1 MHELHFHLLFS
12 LKSILPLLALRSE
25 LQQWMALGGFP
36 TDTRFSE
43 GNLAMTSSCAHVL
56 ALHHFTILSPWT
68 TAHPP
73 SATHPLCWTWVA
85 SPTPACPA
93 PTYLSIH
100 PSLKPQNKTSPIPH
114 PLALWLIPSPF
125 NFYFSWLVHS
135 RWRSRAC
142 QVSSSLPIG
151 YVAEYPLTLQCAS
164 MCWEEKNPPQFSGR
178 PHLSMHFLSPLFL
191 LSKPFLK
198 QSSGKTSMGG
208 MLILEAMSY

>member
-25 LQQWMALGGFP
+25 LQQWMALGRFP

-43 GNLAMTSSCAHVL
+43 GILAMTSSCAQVL
-56 ALHHFTILSPWT
+56 TLHHVAILSPWT
-68 TAHPP
+68 TAHPH
-73 SATHPLCWTWVA
+73 SATHPLGWTWVA
-85 SPTPACPA
+85 SPTLACPA

-100 PSLKPQNKTSPIPH
+100 SSLKPPNKTSPNPH
-114 PLALWLIPSPF
+114 PPCPPSPF
-125 NFYFSWLVHS
+125 NFYFSWLVQS
-135 RWRSRAC
+135 RWRSRAG

-164 MCWEEKNPPQFSGR
+164 VCWEENNPPQFSGR

-208 MLILEAMSY
+208 MLILEGMSY